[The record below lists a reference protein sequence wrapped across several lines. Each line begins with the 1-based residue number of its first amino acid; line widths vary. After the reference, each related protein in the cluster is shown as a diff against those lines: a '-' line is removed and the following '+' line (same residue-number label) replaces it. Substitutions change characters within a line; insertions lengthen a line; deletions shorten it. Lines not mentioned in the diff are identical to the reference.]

1 MLRRVIRNCSGASG
15 CVMSMANGLVPGTT
29 PAKEI
34 GGASGIIVD
43 NNSTAGAASSIY
55 FTTEQNPL
63 NAVKLT
69 QQGLN

>member
-1 MLRRVIRNCSGASG
+1 
-15 CVMSMANGLVPGTT
+15 MSMANGLVPWTT

>member
-1 MLRRVIRNCSGASG
+1 MHSRRQAWIKIVQIVFVGA
-15 CVMSMANGLVPGTT
+15 LVPGTT
-29 PAKEI
+29 PATEI